1 MGDSGDDASSGSDS
15 GASLA
20 ALGGSLISERS
31 ALQALAA
38 AQANAEAIARVA
50 DVAVGR
56 EAALGSALAAARAAR
71 MQGLDLKLPS
81 LQITEHLQQT
91 FAAMQSA
98 GFTKEHLRLDLPQ
111 LQIRWGEFLRAWQGV
126 NDSIIQSIARVA
138 RGIDWDSVIRGV
150 IDVQEIHA
158 RHELIA
164 AFRTARLLP
173 APSMPRELVE
183 QVREAYRSGA
193 GPSALSNIVSGR
205 YGRTNWEL
213 LSRIGEGWH
222 EVSYLEA
229 RTELLREAHTAMRAK
244 LYLLVAPALVPQIEG
259 VSVDFLRS
267 VTGSGKVSHRALSS
281 TLAQTVPAGAAMQVG
296 IAAVDGFLEFV
307 DEELFAYVDF
317 EKTGKADGRHLN
329 RHVLLHGRNLRQA
342 TRMNGLRAFILLD
355 VLGAVAHEVERQ
367 TRSS

>member
-1 MGDSGDDASSGSDS
+1 MENPADEASSGGDG

-20 ALGGSLISERS
+20 ALGGSLISES
-31 ALQALAA
+31 NALQALAA
-38 AQANAEAIARVA
+38 AQANAEAIARTANVA
-50 DVAVGR
+50 IGR
-56 EAALGSALAAARAAR
+56 EAALGSALAAARAAK
-71 MQGLDLKLPS
+71 MQGFDLKLPS
-81 LQITEHLQQT
+81 LRITEHLQQT
-91 FAAMQSA
+91 LTTMQSTA
-98 GFTKEHLRLDLPQ
+98 FTTDRLRLDLPR
-111 LQIRWGEFLRAWQGV
+111 LQIQWGEFLRSWQGV
-126 NDSIIQSIARVA
+126 NESITRSIARAA

-164 AFRTARLLP
+164 AFRRARLLP

-183 QVREAYRSGA
+183 QVREAYRNGA

-213 LSRIGEGWH
+213 LSRIGGGWH

-267 VTGSGKVSHRALSS
+267 VTGSGKVSHSALSS
-281 TLAQTVPAGAAMQVG
+281 TLAQTVPANAAMQVG
-296 IAAVDGFLEFV
+296 IAAVEGFLTFV
-307 DEELFAYVDF
+307 EEELFAFVDF
-317 EKTGKADGRHLN
+317 EKTARRDGRHLN
-329 RHVLLHGRNLRQA
+329 RHVLLHGRDLRQA

-355 VLGAVAHEVERQ
+355 VLGAIAQEVERQ
-367 TRSS
+367 TRSR